1 MNSKAKKIMCST
13 YGIILNQNL
22 NIENKNCENE
32 NFVNKILIECAT
44 KNDEN
49 ILNLLNQKEEK
60 LKLLQTLLRE
70 TTLIETVR
78 KEVEEDIKETKIIM
92 ATYSK
97 VLIERNL

>member
-1 MNSKAKKIMCST
+1 MISKAKKIMSST
-13 YGIILNQNL
+13 YGIILSQNL

-44 KNDEN
+44 KNDDN

-60 LKLLQTLLRE
+60 LKLLQNLLNE
-70 TTLIETVR
+70 TNLIETVR
-78 KEVEEDIKETKIIM
+78 KEVEEEIKETKIIM